1 MCFHAGEHNL
11 WPFDSAGKEL
21 VLVYSLK
28 ILRSSVFYLNTWV
41 VTNIIVIFII
51 IFISGKPCLSAEYR
65 KIVLFP
71 LENISGKSE
80 VPEDIVIRIAEDLY
94 KCHGFEII
102 SPSDLKDFLLK
113 NRVRRLGSITE
124 AQAKGLKRAFGADA
138 VIITWVDLYEKGDN
152 PKIGIGIRL
161 IETESATVIWSDYV
175 SLTGEDFRSWFGLGK
190 ITSIDPLTSK
200 ALNGLIDHFPVS
212 FKKTPTEKTLFA
224 LERFSLI
231 PSVVQGETP
240 VRVSLHLVSLTKAPE
255 KLFLLMGGKEW
266 PLEKRQREWWEGEIK
281 APKRK
286 GNYFARL
293 KLLAKAG
300 EIFFLNTASYLKVD
314 NTPPKARLSCENTIF
329 SPNRDGSKDALI
341 IFPRLLDPEDIK
353 LWGFYV
359 FNEKGELV
367 KRFEGGGDLPLA
379 LAWHGEN
386 DTFGNA
392 EEGVY
397 YLECRC
403 QDKAGNI
410 AATPRKKIVLDKT
423 LPKLNVVIDID
434 VEKNKALFAIKYEE
448 LIGINQWKLI
458 ILDEKED
465 IYYDLKREGAIPSQV
480 EVPLPDKKEL
490 YFLIEVL
497 DNAGNKTESKG
508 SLVSQRIVTGEKPE
522 EEEKPPC
529 VWDYEF

>member
-1 MCFHAGEHNL
+1 M
-11 WPFDSAGKEL
+11 PK
-21 VLVYSLK
+21 
-28 ILRSSVFYLNTWV
+28 
-41 VTNIIVIFII
+41 NIIIIFII
-51 IFISGKPCLSAEYR
+51 ILIFEQPCLSAEYR
-65 KIVLFP
+65 KIAFFP
-71 LENISGKSE
+71 LENISGKNE

-102 SPSDLKDFLLK
+102 SPPDLKDFLLK

-152 PKIGIGIRL
+152 PKIGIGIRF
-161 IETESATVIWSDYV
+161 IETETATVIWSDYV
-175 SLTGEDFRSWFGLGK
+175 SLTGEDFSSWLGLGK

-212 FKKTPTEKTLFA
+212 FKKIPTEKTLFA

-231 PSVVQGETP
+231 PSVVQGEAP
-240 VRVSLHLVSLTKAPE
+240 VRVSLHLVSLTQAPE

-266 PLEKRQREWWEGEIK
+266 PLEKRQRGWWEGEIK

-293 KLLAKAG
+293 KLLAKAE
-300 EIFFLNTASYLKVD
+300 EILFLNTASYLKVD
-314 NTPPKARLSCENTIF
+314 NTSPNVRLSCENTRF
-329 SPNRDGSKDALI
+329 SPNRDGSKDVLI

-353 LWGFYV
+353 LWGFYI

-367 KRFEGGGDLPLA
+367 KRFEGSGDLPLA

-386 DTFGNA
+386 DAFGNV

-423 LPKLNVVIDID
+423 LPKLNVVID
-434 VEKNKALFAIKYEE
+434 VEKNKARFALKYEE
-448 LIGINQWKLI
+448 LTGINQWELI
-458 ILDEKED
+458 VLDEKED

-490 YFLIEVL
+490 YFLIEAL

-508 SLVSQRIVTGEKPE
+508 PLVSQKIVAGEKPE
-522 EEEKPPC
+522 EEGRAPC

>member
-1 MCFHAGEHNL
+1 M
-11 WPFDSAGKEL
+11 PK
-21 VLVYSLK
+21 
-28 ILRSSVFYLNTWV
+28 
-41 VTNIIVIFII
+41 NIIVIFII
-51 IFISGKPCLSAEYR
+51 IFISEQPCLSAEYR
-65 KIVLFP
+65 KIAFFP
-71 LENISGKSE
+71 LENISGKNE
-80 VPEDIVIRIAEDLY
+80 VPEDIVIRIAEDIY
-94 KCHGFEII
+94 KYHGLEII

-124 AQAKGLKRAFGADA
+124 AQAKGLKKAFGADA

-152 PKIGIGIRL
+152 PKIGIGIRF
-161 IETESATVIWSDYV
+161 IETETATVIWSDYV
-175 SLTGEDFRSWFGLGK
+175 SLTGEDFSSWLGLGK
-190 ITSIDPLTSK
+190 ITSVDPLTSK
-200 ALNGLIDHFPVS
+200 ALKELIDHFPVS
-212 FKKTPTEKTLFA
+212 FKKIPKEKALFA

-231 PSVVQGETP
+231 PSVVQGEAP
-240 VRVSLHLVSLTKAPE
+240 VRVSLHLVSLTQAPE

-266 PLEKRQREWWEGEIK
+266 PLEKRQMGWWEGEIR

-286 GNYFARL
+286 GNYFAEL

-300 EIFFLNTASYLKVD
+300 EIFFFNTASYLKVD
-314 NTPPKARLSCENTIF
+314 NTPPKVRLSCENTIF
-329 SPNRDGSKDALI
+329 SPNRDKSKDALI

-353 LWGFYV
+353 LWGFYI

-367 KRFEGGGDLPLA
+367 KRFEGSGDLPLA
-379 LAWHGEN
+379 LAWYGEN
-386 DTFGNA
+386 DSFGNV

-403 QDKAGNI
+403 QDIAGNI

-423 LPKLNVVIDID
+423 LPKLNVVID

-448 LIGINQWKLI
+448 FTGINQWELI

-490 YFLIEVL
+490 YFLIEAL

-508 SLVSQRIVTGEKPE
+508 SLVSQRMVAGEKPE
-522 EEEKPPC
+522 EEERAPC